1 VEVRQARALTQTHT
15 HMVRRSISALEAI
28 HIGIEHEVRYLIDG
42 HQRSVV
48 SSKIMTLCDELQEA
62 IRIAKREF
70 KQLEKA
76 ND

>member
-1 VEVRQARALTQTHT
+1 MEVRQARALTQTHT